1 MTRNEAEKILK
12 EHGQEHV
19 LRHFDDLSVEAQEGL
34 LTQISEVNWD
44 DLALAGVQEKV
55 PVGEISPLSAVDID
69 EINARR
75 AEFEE
80 AGYEAIRAG
89 KVAAL
94 LLAGGNTSGVGQAK
108 GRVKCG
114 HQPYSVLI

>member
-1 MTRNEAEKILK
+1 MTRNEAEEILK

-19 LRHFDDLSVEAQEGL
+19 LRHFDDLSAEAQEGL

-69 EINARR
+69 EINAVMRQ
-75 AEFEE
+75 
-80 AGYEAIRAG
+80 
-89 KVAAL
+89 
-94 LLAGGNTSGVGQAK
+94 SGQARLQRFYWQAVWE
-108 GRVKCG
+108 RVWG
-114 HQPYSVLI
+114 WTSQRAS

>member
-1 MTRNEAEKILK
+1 MTRNEAEEILK

-19 LRHFDDLSVEAQEGL
+19 LRHFDDLSAEAQEGL

-69 EINARR
+69 VQSSRKQVMR
-75 AEFEE
+75 Q
-80 AGYEAIRAG
+80 
-89 KVAAL
+89 
-94 LLAGGNTSGVGQAK
+94 SGQARLQRFYWQAVWE
-108 GRVKCG
+108 RVWG
-114 HQPYSVLI
+114 WTSQRAS